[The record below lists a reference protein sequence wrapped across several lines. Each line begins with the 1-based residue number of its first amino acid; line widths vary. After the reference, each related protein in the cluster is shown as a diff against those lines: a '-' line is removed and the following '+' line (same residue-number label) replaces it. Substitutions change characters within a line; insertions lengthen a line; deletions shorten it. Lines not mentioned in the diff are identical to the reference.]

1 MVFLINFFTAEG
13 LLINFLV
20 LVRLRVNVVAGEFDG
35 VAGEDGAEDAG
46 EWMVWLRMEF
56 AAWGCG
62 LRKVRG
68 LLEEVFGLKLEF

>member
-1 MVFLINFFTAEG
+1 MIFLTAAG
-13 LLINFLV
+13 SFMNSLV
-20 LVRLRVNVVAGEFDG
+20 LVMFRVDVVAGEFDG

-68 LLEEVFGLKLEF
+68 LLEEVFGLRLEF